1 MKLTDYKNED
11 ALDLLAD
18 ILDPFSE
25 ILADPEIIKMF
36 KDKDATR
43 IKAVQYLLKEHKKP
57 ILQIMAR
64 LDGVPV
70 EQYEI
75 NLLDIPKKL
84 LEILNDKELIGFFRS
99 QGQTMASGSFGS
111 AMENTTETG
120 EA

>member
-25 ILADPEIIKMF
+25 ILADKEIIKMF
-36 KDKDATR
+36 QDKNATR

-84 LEILNDKELIGFFRS
+84 LEILNDKELIDFFRS
-99 QGQTMASGSFGS
+99 QGQTMAGGSFGS
-111 AMENTTETG
+111 VTENTTETG
-120 EA
+120 ET